1 MPRGPRLDAPGV
13 LHHVVV
19 QGVEHRDI
27 FPNDD
32 DRADFVQRLAR
43 LLSETETRCLAWC
56 LLPNQIQLAL
66 RSGPMG
72 LAHVMRRVLTGYAVA
87 FNRRHGRT
95 GHLFQNRYQSIACE
109 EEPYLLALVRYIHLQ
124 PLRAGVVPN
133 VDALAAYPWCG
144 HGALVG
150 RVQYGWQGTAEVWA
164 RFEESAEPADRA
176 YAAFVADGWGSDER
190 SRPRTE
196 TAAREAARVMQNSLS
211 DPRAEDHP
219 VGVLGSVEFAASL
232 RAPGAHQSQASPPD
246 CRAVV
251 EAVCRVLGL
260 SPEALASGRRTR
272 PLSNGRAVVAY
283 VARTRYRISGTELA
297 HALGMS
303 PPGVTQAERR
313 GAQLLKRRVDLR
325 SGLREFFR

>member
-13 LHHVVV
+13 LHHVMVR
-19 QGVEHRDI
+19 GVEHRDI
-27 FPNDD
+27 VPHDD
-32 DRADFVQRLAR
+32 DRIDFLRRLAR
-43 LLSETETRCLAWC
+43 LLPETETRCVAWC

-87 FNRRHGRT
+87 FNRRHGRA

-109 EEPYLLALVRYIHLQ
+109 EEPYLLALVRYVHLQ
-124 PLRAGVVPN
+124 PLRAGVVSTL
-133 VDALAAYPWCG
+133 DALGAYPWCG
-144 HGALVG
+144 HGALIG
-150 RVQYGWQGTAEVWA
+150 RDRYEWQETASVWA
-164 RFEESAEPADRA
+164 QFDRGVDPAGA
-176 YAAFVADGWGSDER
+176 YGAYVADGWAMAD
-190 SRPRTE
+190 RPRPRAE
-196 TAAREAARVMQNSLS
+196 TAAREAARVMQDAPS
-211 DPRAEDHP
+211 DPWPDHP
-219 VGVLGSVEFAASL
+219 VGVLGSVEFAAKL
-232 RAPGAHQSQASPPD
+232 RAPEARPAPN

-260 SPEALASGRRTR
+260 SPQALASGGRTR

-283 VARTRYRISGTELA
+283 VARTRYRIPGTELA

-313 GAQLLKRRVDLR
+313 GAQLLRRRVDLR
-325 SGLREFFR
+325 TGLRELPT

>member
-13 LHHVVV
+13 LHHVTV
-19 QGVEHRDI
+19 QGAEHRDI
-27 FPNDD
+27 FPHDD
-32 DRADFVQRLAR
+32 DRSDFVQRLAR
-43 LLSETETRCLAWC
+43 LLPETETRCLAWV

-109 EEPYLLALVRYIHLQ
+109 EKPYLLALVRYVHLQ
-124 PLRAGVVPN
+124 PLRAGVVSN
-133 VDALAAYPWCG
+133 LEALGAYPWCG
-144 HGALVG
+144 HGALIG
-150 RVQYGWQGTAEVWA
+150 RVRYEWQEMASVWA
-164 RFEESAEPADRA
+164 GFDRSADPADAYGAYVAAGWAMDDRPRA
-176 YAAFVADGWGSDER
+176 
-190 SRPRTE
+190 RTE
-196 TAAREAARVMQNSLS
+196 TAVREAARVMQNSLP
-211 DPRAEDHP
+211 DPRSDHSI
-219 VGVLGSVEFAASL
+219 GVLGSIEFAAKL
-232 RAPGAHQSQASPPD
+232 RAPKAHPAPN

-251 EAVCRVLGL
+251 QAVCRVLGL

-313 GAQLLKRRVDLR
+313 GAQLIRRRVDLR
-325 SGLREFFR
+325 SGLREFFVSEPPL